1 MGVRSLSLR
10 RKESKKNRKRVKKT
24 VPGGVKLSDQTILRP
39 LALLCPEFLF
49 LPVKFKKIVIE
60 YMKDWEERC
69 HERREGK

>member
-1 MGVRSLSLR
+1 M
-10 RKESKKNRKRVKKT
+10 
-24 VPGGVKLSDQTILRP
+24 PGGVKLSDQTILRP
-39 LALLCPEFLF
+39 LALLCPDFLF